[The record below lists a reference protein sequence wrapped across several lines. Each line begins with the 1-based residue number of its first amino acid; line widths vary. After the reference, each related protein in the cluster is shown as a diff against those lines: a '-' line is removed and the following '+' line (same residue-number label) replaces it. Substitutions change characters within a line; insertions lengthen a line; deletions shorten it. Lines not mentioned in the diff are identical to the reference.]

1 MGLALTTARHS
12 LWKRP
17 GRTLFSV
24 LGIAVGIGTVVG
36 VFTLDHNTVAGLR
49 LRHAAPTW
57 QPDLD
62 VRAVADMPDALG
74 TLEGTDGIARAAA
87 YFQNEVTVAALSR
100 DGDRDGSND
109 TGAALNATL
118 LAADARAVLDLDA
131 YSLAAGS
138 DLDPQAADPQVL
150 LGSKLADALGVELGD
165 AVLLSPARPKT
176 RKECIDGRYVE
187 AADDGVEG
195 APGLAFELV
204 GILASEKL
212 GRRSGGAI
220 GLIDY
225 GWGRELFR
233 STRVDERFWV
243 SRDPAVDVERL
254 QSGLAQN
261 FAFDIER
268 SVLIGQTAEERA
280 FRNGVRM
287 AGLLALVLGLYVIF
301 HTLSMSLVERV
312 KEVATLHALGTTRGQ
327 VARIFFVEAVALSGL
342 GGLGGLVG
350 GIALARLLLALGIT
364 TLGSGRHQSF
374 FEVPWGIAIAL
385 TSMGV
390 GVALLGSVFPL
401 LRAKSTNTVAVLR
414 GEMQSQRTS
423 GGHVGFHLFAAV
435 LLAGLLPALYFVVAP
450 VLGETSGELVGVILL
465 GVGLLGLFVAIP
477 FLVPSLISAVA
488 VAVGTP
494 FRRWWPFSGSMAVQS
509 MRESRRRVAVATS
522 AIALVVASFV
532 GLKSMTQSLHAEVEE
547 WSEAALADKLFVSG
561 LPKRALDD
569 VHNAVAGLPE
579 LQGIEAKSAR
589 IHDPFLILGLDTE
602 QLTEYG
608 PIARNP
614 ELLETMRRRHGMILS
629 ERLAMNLG
637 YEVEDEIKVAHSSR
651 GEVQSFRAVAVSD
664 EYGYFPDPD
673 ERMYAV
679 VHDDYLRQYFCMGTN
694 SPDRLALRLE
704 PGSDSAAVRAALTA
718 AFPESELAFREGH
731 EIRDLHT
738 RDIDRDFFLFDVIL
752 SLTAVLAMLGILNG
766 QLLSALERSK
776 ELGILKALGATR
788 GQMAGMIWLESL
800 VIGVVGG
807 LLGLALGAGLGP
819 VIVRAL
825 ETIASMQLPY
835 RGPEMWGVLAPAA
848 AALLSL
854 VAGIYP
860 AWMTNRMDAV
870 KAVRTG

>member
-57 QPDLD
+57 EPDLD
-62 VRAVADMPDALG
+62 VRAMADMPDALG

-87 YFQNEVTVAALSR
+87 YFQNEVTVAAMNS
-100 DGDRDGSND
+100 DE
-109 TGAALNATL
+109 TGTAQNATL
-118 LAADARAVLDLDA
+118 LAADALAVLDLNA
-131 YSLAAGS
+131 YSLAVGS
-138 DLDPQAADPQVL
+138 DLDPASVDPQVL
-150 LGSKLADALGVELGD
+150 LGSKLAAALGIELGD
-165 AVLLSPARPKT
+165 AVLLRPARPKA
-176 RKECIDGRYVE
+176 RKECIEGRYIE
-187 AADDGVEG
+187 AEEDETEG
-195 APGLAFELV
+195 PPGLAFQVV
-204 GILASEKL
+204 GILAPEKL

-220 GLIDY
+220 GLVDY
-225 GWGRELFR
+225 SWGRELFR
-233 STRVDERFWV
+233 TARVDERFWV

-312 KEVATLHALGTTRGQ
+312 KEVATLHALGTTRAQ
-327 VARIFFVEAVALSGL
+327 IARIFFVEAVALSGL
-342 GGLGGLVG
+342 GGLGGLIG
-350 GIALARLLLALGIT
+350 GIALARLLLAFGIT
-364 TLGSGRHQSF
+364 TLGSGRYQSF

-423 GGHVGFHLFAAV
+423 GGHTSFHLFAAV

-450 VLGETSGELVGVILL
+450 VLGESSGELVGVILL

-477 FLVPSLISAVA
+477 FLVPSLIAAVA
-488 VAVGTP
+488 VAVASP

-509 MRESRRRVAVATS
+509 MRESRRRVSVATS

-532 GLKSMTQSLHAEVEE
+532 GLKSMTQSLHAEVEQ
-547 WSEAALADKLFVSG
+547 WSEAALEDKLFVSG

-569 VHNAVAGLPE
+569 IHNAVAALP
-579 LQGIEAKSAR
+579 QVRGIEGKSAR
-589 IHDPFLILGLDTE
+589 IHDPFLIIGLDTA

-608 PIARNP
+608 PIARDP
-614 ELLETMRRRHGMILS
+614 GLLETMRKRHGMILS

-637 YEVEDEIKVAHSSR
+637 YEVEDEVKVAHSSR

-679 VHDDYLRQYFCMGTN
+679 VHDDYLREYFCMGTN
-694 SPDRLALRLE
+694 SPDRLALRLDA
-704 PGSDSAAVRAALTA
+704 GSDSGPVRAALTA
-718 AFPESELAFREGH
+718 AFPGAKLAFLEGH

-835 RGPEMWGVLAPAA
+835 RGPQAWGVLAPAA
-848 AALLSL
+848 AAVLSL